1 MKRIGVLPL
10 LLLPALAFAQSNV
23 EEISYHYLDLGLLEA
38 DIDAAGA
45 DLEGSGLGFE
55 YSVDVRDHVHL
66 FGAYQSFEIDDVEEG
81 DAASKLFGIGTHWD
95 LTQKLSV
102 FGRLAYTDVDLDLG
116 TGNFGDDG
124 ATVSGGVRYMFG
136 DGWEVRGGADY
147 VSLDDGGSD
156 TFFTIGGNFF
166 ITDVVA
172 LSLDLDDRDDTTTA
186 LLGLRFYW
194 DNDAGPRRR

>member
-1 MKRIGVLPL
+1 
-10 LLLPALAFAQSNV
+10 
-23 EEISYHYLDLGLLEA
+23 
-38 DIDAAGA
+38 
-45 DLEGSGLGFE
+45 
-55 YSVDVRDHVHL
+55 
-66 FGAYQSFEIDDVEEG
+66 IDDVDG
-81 DAASKLFGIGTHWD
+81 DAARKLFGIGTHWD

-116 TGNFGDDG
+116 AGNFGDDG
-124 ATVSGGVRYMFG
+124 ATVSGGVRYMIG

-172 LSLDLDDRDDTTTA
+172 LSLDFEERDDTTTA
-186 LLGLRFYW
+186 LVGLRFYW
-194 DNDAGPRRR
+194 DNDVGPRRR